1 MLTLY
6 LLTNH
11 GHVLFVLFIRLTQS
25 HHFRSVYI
33 YMLCSHLEVWGDGG
47 GSEMKWLPSSRP
59 LLESNLP
66 LDISNEPVGL
76 FTAMSVVTGPGFI
89 CCFFGGA
96 FHGFIWQDILETDDR
111 KWDKRE
117 GMTCSLD
124 SLPTEV
130 QVNPKPRYSSAKWG
144 LSLTL
149 TKCFLCLTR
158 SEPQKNTNYYT
169 EMFSKYEPY
178 KCLFVV
184 CRKVQHQQLLW
195 RSVTYKHANI
205 C

>member
-111 KWDKRE
+111 KWDQRE

-124 SLPTEV
+124 ALPTEV
-130 QVNPKPRYSSAKWG
+130 QVNPKHRYSSAKWG

-149 TKCFLCLTR
+149 TKCFLSITR
-158 SEPQKNTNYYT
+158 SEPLVFQYESVKKLSCRNVFQIWTIQMFIRSLQKRTT
-169 EMFSKYEPY
+169 PTAS
-178 KCLFVV
+178 LAIGFV
-184 CRKVQHQQLLW
+184 
-195 RSVTYKHANI
+195 
-205 C
+205 

>member
-124 SLPTEV
+124 ALPTEV
-130 QVNPKPRYSSAKWG
+130 QVNPKPRYSSAKWV

-149 TKCFLCLTR
+149 TKCFLSITR
-158 SEPQKNTNYYT
+158 SEPLVFQYESENKLSCRNVFQIWTIQMFIRSLQKSTTPTASLAIGY
-169 EMFSKYEPY
+169 
-178 KCLFVV
+178 V
-184 CRKVQHQQLLW
+184 
-195 RSVTYKHANI
+195 
-205 C
+205 

>member
-6 LLTNH
+6 LTNH
-11 GHVLFVLFIRLTQS
+11 GHVLFVLFIRLTQY

-117 GMTCSLD
+117 GITCSLD
-124 SLPTEV
+124 ALLTEV
-130 QVNPKPRYSSAKWG
+130 QVNPKPRYSSAKWV

-149 TKCFLCLTR
+149 TKCFLSITR
-158 SEPQKNTNYYT
+158 SEPLVFQYESENKLSCRNVFQIWTIQMFIRSLQKSTTPTASLAIGY
-169 EMFSKYEPY
+169 
-178 KCLFVV
+178 V
-184 CRKVQHQQLLW
+184 
-195 RSVTYKHANI
+195 
-205 C
+205 